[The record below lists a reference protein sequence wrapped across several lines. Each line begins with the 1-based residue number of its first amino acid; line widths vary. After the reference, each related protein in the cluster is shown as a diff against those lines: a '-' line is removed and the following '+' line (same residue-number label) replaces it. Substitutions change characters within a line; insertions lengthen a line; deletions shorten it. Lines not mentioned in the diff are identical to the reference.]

1 MHAAHG
7 GTTIV
12 YHDGRDAGDVVE
24 TSSMLFVTGA
34 ARNTRA
40 IRRTTKTRFDQDS
53 AGAIRTLHAGDSF
66 SFQPFEQVT
75 SNLLALRAPFHFIRG
90 LFEQNTRAKMEKT
103 ESGRRC
109 EINGNNDRISA
120 RYRSRYL
127 YFHPLPSLVAFVRG
141 QIG

>member
-1 MHAAHG
+1 M
-7 GTTIV
+7 

-75 SNLLALRAPFHFIRG
+75 SNLLGAVSFHSGFIR
-90 LFEQNTRAKMEKT
+90 AKYTSK
-103 ESGRRC
+103 
-109 EINGNNDRISA
+109 NGKDGEW
-120 RYRSRYL
+120 
-127 YFHPLPSLVAFVRG
+127 PSLRNKR
-141 QIG
+141 Q